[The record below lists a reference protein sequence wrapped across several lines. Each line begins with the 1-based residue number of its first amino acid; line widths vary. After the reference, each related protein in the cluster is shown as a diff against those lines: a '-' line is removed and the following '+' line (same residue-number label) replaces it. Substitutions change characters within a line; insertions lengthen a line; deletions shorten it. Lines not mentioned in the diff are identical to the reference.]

1 MNRAEALQFLKEL
14 IKQRPGHKAGYYIN
28 IMSAETGIT
37 PQKISE
43 YLKILHQG
51 GEVKVYRD
59 RFYPVEMDDK
69 AIEAHEQTLLEW
81 LNSHP
86 KPATPV
92 TSDVTPVTPQAGA
105 TAVTPVTSTS
115 AEDEEKAWYL
125 VVYDIRDNISD
136 SERVT
141 IYRRLRKA
149 QEEILKSGA
158 MCERIQMSVWRV
170 QGKRN
175 ALLLA
180 SAIPEAKSRIR
191 VFRILGE
198 EKA

>member
-1 MNRAEALQFLKEL
+1 M
-14 IKQRPGHKAGYYIN
+14 
-28 IMSAETGIT
+28 
-37 PQKISE
+37 
-43 YLKILHQG
+43 
-51 GEVKVYRD
+51 
-59 RFYPVEMDDK
+59 
-69 AIEAHEQTLLEW
+69 
-81 LNSHP
+81 
-86 KPATPV
+86 
-92 TSDVTPVTPQAGA
+92 
-105 TAVTPVTSTS
+105 
-115 AEDEEKAWYL
+115 
-125 VVYDIRDNISD
+125 VYDIRDNISD

-149 QEEILKSGA
+149 QEEIIKSGA

-191 VFRILGE
+191 VFKILGE